1 MAGRQKRIVGN
12 AKEDWWKSSERVQDE
27 QWQKQY
33 DMNRQQYNQELARQ
47 RSTQQMKAQQRSKQ
61 VADNIRTVNKQQM
74 NKAVNQ
80 KKWED
85 EYRKANNKY
94 GR

>member
-12 AKEDWWKSSERVQDE
+12 AKEDWWKSSERVQDD

-33 DMNRQQYNQELARQ
+33 DMNRQRYNQELNR
-47 RSTQQMKAQQRSKQ
+47 QMKAQQRSKQ
-61 VADNIRTVNKQQM
+61 VADNIRT
-74 NKAVNQ
+74 AQ

-85 EYRKANNKY
+85 EYRKANRKF